1 MALKIIQF
9 IISKVKEL
17 QLELAGH
24 NLYSNKA
31 KDYKIRNTQWQILV
45 QQLTPIYKERKILLL
60 HKMT

>member
-9 IISKVKEL
+9 IISKVKEQ
-17 QLELAGH
+17 QLEQADH

-45 QQLTPIYKERKILLL
+45 QQLTQIYKERKILVL